1 MENDLLKLPICPS
14 CKDTKYVTDRW
25 CRPLACHYFYICYR
39 CCIDWSPNLGVRK
52 SEWLMEHKHKAIADS
67 AYARWLAAD
76 KPSGKDQEFW
86 LAAEQE
92 YYSNLRCMPQD
103 VLA

>member
-1 MENDLLKLPICPS
+1 
-14 CKDTKYVTDRW
+14 
-25 CRPLACHYFYICYR
+25 
-39 CCIDWSPNLGVRK
+39 
-52 SEWLMEHKHKAIADS
+52 MEHKHKAIADS
-67 AYARWLAAD
+67 AYARWIAAD
-76 KPSGKDQEFW
+76 KPYGKDQEFW